1 MFENPFTKVRR
12 LESKVELLSTRIDIL
27 KSDKEYLKLRMAEY
41 AKELKDT
48 VKLLTH
54 YKALAKVTF
63 TMFSISVIFNIYLL
77 GTL

>member
-1 MFENPFTKVRR
+1 MFENPFTKVRQ

-41 AKELKDT
+41 AKELKDGNRM
-48 VKLLTH
+48 LIH
-54 YKALAKVTF
+54 YKALAKITF

-77 GTL
+77 GTV